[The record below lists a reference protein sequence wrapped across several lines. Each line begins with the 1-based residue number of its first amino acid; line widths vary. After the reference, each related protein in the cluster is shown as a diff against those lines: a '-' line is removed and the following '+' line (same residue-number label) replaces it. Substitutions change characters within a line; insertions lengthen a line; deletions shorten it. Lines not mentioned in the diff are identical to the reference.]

1 MNQQSSNITFGMIL
15 RNARMNR
22 GLSQRELA
30 EILQQHSL
38 NIDYKHLA
46 KLENNRIDIKTSD
59 YDKLMETVAKIFQ
72 LDVSWLEQ
80 IREQTEVEELDLSGA
95 MFPVYWKDFK

>member
-1 MNQQSSNITFGMIL
+1 MQSSNITFGTIL

-46 KLENNRIDIKTSD
+46 KLENNRIDIKAPE
-59 YDKLMETVAKIFQ
+59 YDSLMETVAKIFQ
-72 LDVSWLEQ
+72 LDRGWLEQ
-80 IREQTEVEELDLSGA
+80 IRAQTEVEELDLSKA
-95 MFPVYWKDFK
+95 IFPVYSKDIL

>member
-1 MNQQSSNITFGMIL
+1 MQSCNITFGMIL

-22 GLSQRELA
+22 GFSQRELA

-46 KLENNRIDIKTSD
+46 KLENNRIEIKASE
-59 YDKLMETVAKIFQ
+59 YDKLIETVAKIFQ
-72 LDVSWLEQ
+72 FDMGWLEL
-80 IREQTEVEELDLSGA
+80 IRAQTEVEELDLSKA
-95 MFPVYWKDFK
+95 IFPVYAKDIF